1 MNREK
6 EVKYELTTS
15 NLDTMAKI
23 RHVAVAVDSIE
34 ESLPIWKV
42 FGINLDHEEDVESE
56 KVKTAHLKLEGG
68 NIELLEPLEND
79 SLVSGFLE
87 RRGGGL
93 HHIAIEVENI
103 DDIIE
108 EGLKIGLKPIG
119 EAPRKGAENCL
130 VAFYHPKDTGG
141 VLIEVV
147 QPTT

>member
-1 MNREK
+1 MK
-6 EVKYELTTS
+6 EVKYELPTS
-15 NLDTMAKI
+15 NLDTVAKI

-34 ESLPIWKV
+34 ASLPIWKV
-42 FGINLDHEEDVESE
+42 FGVNLIHEEDIESE
-56 KVKTAHLKLEGG
+56 KVRTAHLELEGG
-68 NIELLEPLEND
+68 NIELLEPLESD

-103 DDIIE
+103 DEIIE
-108 EGLKIGLKPIG
+108 KGLEIGLKPIG

-141 VLIEVV
+141 GLIEVV

>member
-1 MNREK
+1 M
-6 EVKYELTTS
+6 V
-15 NLDTMAKI
+15 KI

-34 ESLPIWKV
+34 MSLPIWKV
-42 FGINLDHEEDVESE
+42 FGINLEHEEDVELE
-56 KVKTAHLKLEGG
+56 KVRTAHLKLEGG
-68 NIELLEPLEND
+68 NIELLEPLESD
-79 SLVSGFLE
+79 SLVCGFLE

-103 DDIIE
+103 EDIIE
-108 EGLKIGLKPIG
+108 KGLEIGLNPIG

>member
-6 EVKYELTTS
+6 EVKYALATS

-34 ESLPIWKV
+34 ASLPIWKV

-87 RRGGGL
+87 RRGGGF

-103 DDIIE
+103 DDII
-108 EGLKIGLKPIG
+108 
-119 EAPRKGAENCL
+119 
-130 VAFYHPKDTGG
+130 TGG
-141 VLIEVV
+141 
-147 QPTT
+147 